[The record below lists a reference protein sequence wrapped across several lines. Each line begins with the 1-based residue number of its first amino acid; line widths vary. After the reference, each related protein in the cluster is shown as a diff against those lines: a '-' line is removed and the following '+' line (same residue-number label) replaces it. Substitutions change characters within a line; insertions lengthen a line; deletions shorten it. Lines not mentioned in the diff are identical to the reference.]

1 MAFSTISELT
11 EEPSEVKEFL
21 DIKYA
26 LNELYFHWII

>member
-26 LNELYFHWII
+26 LNELYFHRII